1 MQRNVL
7 TIIAMLMLATAC
19 VRPERPAPL
28 ARVYDKYL
36 YASDISDD
44 VFGTS
49 SSDSAMLMRV
59 YIDKWVQTQLLLR
72 LAELNLSDADK
83 DVSHE
88 LENYRTSLLVFKY
101 EQEYINQKM
110 DTTFTDDDVL
120 RYYEDNRESFVLDK
134 NIAKA
139 LYIKL
144 RKEAPQVKRIRELY
158 RSSHEQDLQML
169 DNLAYQAA
177 IKYDYFGDRWVDID
191 MILQQLPPAASPALY
206 MNQVRSQGHI
216 DIEDGEFAYLVN
228 FKEVMR
234 RGEIMPYEYSS
245 DQIRTIMLNT
255 RRNGVIREL
264 ERNVMLQGR
273 DKGAV
278 EIFFK

>member
-1 MQRNVL
+1 MQRNTL
-7 TIIAMLMLATAC
+7 IIIFLLLMASAC
-19 VRPERPAPL
+19 VRPERPTPL

-36 YASDISDD
+36 YASDISDE

-49 SSDSAMLMRV
+49 TADSAMLMRV

-72 LAELNLSDADK
+72 LAELNLSEADK

-158 RSSHEQDLQML
+158 RSSHEHDMQML

-191 MILQQLPPAASPALY
+191 MILLQLPPAADPAHY
-206 MNQVRSQGHI
+206 MNRVRSQGHI
-216 DIEDGEFAYLVN
+216 DIEDGEFVYLVN

-234 RGEIMPYEYSS
+234 RGEIMPYEYTS
-245 DQIRTIMLNT
+245 DQIRTIMLNA
-255 RRNGVIREL
+255 RRTGVIREL

-278 EIFFK
+278 EIFFE